1 MGTRSLTVVKDERDK
16 TLVVMY
22 RQFDGYYEGHGTE
35 LADFLSGFK
44 IVNGMR
50 GDEPP
55 KFANG
60 MGCLAAQIVT
70 HFKNEPGGIYLYPA
84 ETENVGEKYV
94 YIVRG
99 KTGEEPEI
107 IVDEFS
113 GKASDFHA
121 FMEKQRELDE
131 E

>member
-1 MGTRSLTVVKDERDK
+1 MGTRCLTVVKDQRDE
-16 TLVVMY
+16 TLAVMY

-44 IVNGMR
+44 MVNGMR

-60 MGCLAAQIVT
+60 MSCLAAQIVAY
-70 HFKNEPGGIYLYPA
+70 FKEEPGGIYLYPA
-84 ETENVGEKYV
+84 GSEEEGESYV

-99 KTGEEPEI
+99 KEGEEPTI
-107 IVDEFS
+107 TVDEFS
-113 GKASDFHA
+113 GPASDFHA
-121 FMEKQRELDE
+121 FVKKQQELDE